1 MSNNVIS
8 EEYKIDEGIR
18 GLVDFCNENG
28 IMTLASC
35 SGIKKDHDRLNG
47 LRTAKN

>member
-1 MSNNVIS
+1 MSNNAIS
-8 EEYKIDEGIR
+8 DEYKIDEDIR

-35 SGIKKDHDRLNG
+35 SGTRKDHERLNG
-47 LRTAKN
+47 LRAVKN